1 MAEIRVNATG
11 GLKLFDADDSHYAQ
25 IVAGTITSNVDA
37 ITLGHDVVSIVDN
50 LALTSDSSVLKFGA
64 DNDTTLTHTDGTG
77 LTLNSTNKLTFGDAA
92 SYINQSSDGV
102 LTIAGEATIDLT
114 ASTAVL
120 VSNDLKLD
128 SDSSVIGFGADNDTT
143 LTHTDG
149 TGLTL
154 NSANKLTFRDTGLYI
169 ASNADGDLD
178 IVSDGTAVDSI
189 NLESAGGITLDAG
202 TAASGVIFEDDG
214 TEMLRIHNSSSDVYI
229 ESKVSDKDIYLRG
242 NDGGSGVNALKLDMS
257 DAGAATLNN
266 GLTLTDGN
274 LVVADGHGIDFSA
287 TSSVGTMTSELLDDY
302 EEGTWTP
309 SLGGNTAYTAQNGQ
323 YTKIGRC
330 ISIQGYLSINTIGTG
345 STTSITGLP
354 IAANQPQPPSVIISK
369 WTNLSQDIYDLAGVI
384 PGSGGTQINA
394 TGITAATASNTEN
407 LAVFQNSTVMFF
419 SCTYFTA

>member
-1 MAEIRVNATG
+1 MGTVQIDGSTPKITVGNATAEDATI
-11 GLKLFDADDSHYAQ
+11 LFDGNAQDFYIALDDSADDLLIGLGST
-25 IVAGTITSNVDA
+25 VGTTPA
-37 ITLGHDVVSIVDN
+37 IAIDEN
-50 LALTSDSSVLKFGA
+50 LKVNIPVT
-64 DNDTTLTHTDGTG
+64 
-77 LTLNSTNKLTFGDAA
+77 
-92 SYINQSSDGV
+92 
-102 LTIAGEATIDLT
+102 T
-114 ASTAVL
+114 ASTSASTGSLTTGGGAGIGADLYVGDDVYLITDSAVL
-120 VSNDLKLD
+120 
-128 SDSSVIGFGADNDTT
+128 GFGADKDTT

>member
-1 MAEIRVNATG
+1 MGTIQIDGSTPKLTIGNATAEDATI
-11 GLKLFDADDSHYAQ
+11 LFDGNAQDFYIALDDSADDLLIGLGST
-25 IVAGTITSNVDA
+25 VGTTPA
-37 ITLGHDVVSIVDN
+37 IAIDEN
-50 LALTSDSSVLKFGA
+50 LKVNIPVT
-64 DNDTTLTHTDGTG
+64 
-77 LTLNSTNKLTFGDAA
+77 
-92 SYINQSSDGV
+92 
-102 LTIAGEATIDLT
+102 T
-114 ASTAVL
+114 ASTSASTGSLTTGGGAGIGADLYVGDDVYLITDSAVL
-120 VSNDLKLD
+120 
-128 SDSSVIGFGADNDTT
+128 GFGADKDTT

>member
-1 MAEIRVNATG
+1 MGTIQIDGSTPKLTVGNATAEDATI
-11 GLKLFDADDSHYAQ
+11 LFDGNAQDFYIALDDSADDLLIGLGST
-25 IVAGTITSNVDA
+25 VGTTPA
-37 ITLGHDVVSIVDN
+37 IAIDEN
-50 LALTSDSSVLKFGA
+50 LKVNIPVT
-64 DNDTTLTHTDGTG
+64 
-77 LTLNSTNKLTFGDAA
+77 
-92 SYINQSSDGV
+92 
-102 LTIAGEATIDLT
+102 T
-114 ASTAVL
+114 ASTSASTGSLTTGGGAGIGADLYVGDDVYLITDSAVL
-120 VSNDLKLD
+120 
-128 SDSSVIGFGADNDTT
+128 GFGADKDTT